1 MTYLIK
7 TTEQYR
13 CATEDEAKKLINEAK
28 KSNQYTVL
36 KYSSELKIKKSKG
49 EIEDEWYRVMITK
62 EFTDEKEPSGWLMPY
77 YGDTSAIAE
86 VIDEN

>member
-13 CATEDEAKKLINEAK
+13 CATEKEAKDLINEAK
-28 KSNQYTVL
+28 SNNKYTVL

-49 EIEDEWYRVMITK
+49 EIEDEWYRVIITK
-62 EFTDEKEPSGWLMPY
+62 EFTDEKEPEGWLMPCY
-77 YGDTSAIAE
+77 ESDFKEESMNE
-86 VIDEN
+86 D